1 MLTYT
6 KGTKM
11 KTQKQI
17 LATIRALAGR
27 AKTWR
32 DDVQGVLVDI
42 AGHIL
47 EHGDVTVAK
56 TLLDSIGNGANRPAI
71 ARWLGTNAFCHM
83 VEGKLACSKG
93 KRKDCASGFGG
104 DFAMARPQYE
114 EQLRSLPAWY
124 EEGKEADDENVKAV
138 FDALSKVETLI
149 ATIAK
154 KTTKGEGTH
163 LDLERYLRAAVEQY
177 KADRAVFET
186 MKGE

>member
-1 MLTYT
+1 
-6 KGTKM
+6 M
-11 KTQKQI
+11 KTKKQI
-17 LATIRALAGR
+17 VATIKSLAGR

-32 DDVQGVLVDI
+32 SDVQEVLVDI
-42 AGHIL
+42 AGHVL
-47 EHGDVTVAK
+47 EHGDVTVAQ

-83 VEGKLACSKG
+83 VDGKLACAKV

-124 EEGKEADDENVKAV
+124 EEGKEADDEKVKAE
-138 FDALSKVETLI
+138 FDALNKVETLL

-154 KTTKGEGTH
+154 KTNKGEGKN
-163 LDLERYLRAAVEQY
+163 LDLERYLRAAIEQY